1 MPDSPLS
8 ALFDST
14 SDDFDA
20 LTPQVWGPAAAALV
34 DALELRSAERVLDV
48 CAGTGA
54 GALPAATAVG
64 PTGRVVAVDFAGR
77 LLDVAAAKAQAA
89 GLSNVEF
96 VRADV
101 TTLQPGQPPCS
112 EPFDAISC
120 SYGIF
125 FLPDMDDTA
134 RGLLRLLR
142 PGGRLGLTVWHA
154 DAMRGFSESY
164 FEAVAEIAGD
174 TGHRG
179 PRSEDGEP
187 HPITRLDTEAKLSAW
202 LTDVLEVRRA
212 DIRLLDLKVPTTA
225 DFAWGMVCGSAMRG
239 ALGPLDAAQREQVR
253 LRFLDLLSQR
263 GVAEVD
269 CSTLLAVAYT

>member
-1 MPDSPLS
+1 MPESPLR

-14 SDDFDA
+14 GDDFDA
-20 LTPQVWGPAAAALV
+20 VTPQVWGPAATALT
-34 DALELRSAERVLDV
+34 DALELRAGERVLDV

-54 GALPAATAVG
+54 GALPAAAAVG
-64 PTGRVVAVDFAGR
+64 PTGRVVAVDFAGK
-77 LLDVAAAKAQAA
+77 LLEVAAAKAQAA
-89 GLSNVEF
+89 GLSNVDF

-101 TTLQPGQPPCS
+101 TALQPGLSPCTD
-112 EPFDAISC
+112 PFDALSC

-125 FLPDMDDTA
+125 FLPEMDDTA

-179 PRSEDGEP
+179 PRSENDAP

-202 LTDVLEVRRA
+202 LIDVLEVRRA
-212 DIRLLDLKVPTTA
+212 DIRLLDLKVPATA

-239 ALGPLDAAQREQVR
+239 ALGPLDPTQREQVR
-253 LRFLDLLSQR
+253 LRFLDLLTER
-263 GVAEVD
+263 GVDEVD
-269 CSTLLAVAYT
+269 CSTLVAVAHI